1 MTEQQNVRPP
11 TCRRTPTRVVL
22 TILLAL
28 MAVLVFAQLISAQ
41 GDDLAPA
48 AQDDVPTSE
57 ELQAMPPSIERYIS
71 AHTLSSDAV
80 LPANLD
86 SSTITA
92 SADVAAPSETVE
104 FTIQVANNGQL
115 DIPVEVTTKL
125 PVDLAYVSH
134 QCNAAATMACGFDTD
149 TVTWRGTV
157 PEGGNASVVL
167 SARVALDAEPNSILK
182 VVAHVVSA
190 EQDFDR
196 SAEVTVSAIK
206 LSKVQLLPLTL
217 FGIQPEPGP
226 VTLAA
231 GSPNSAN
238 TWTVSWTEAAL
249 STGYELQESQL
260 ADFSSVT
267 PHVVG
272 PQTSLSI
279 TKQPE
284 PFNIY
289 YYRVR
294 SLIGNRA
301 GPWSNVVSVVG
312 GYRDDFDNAGTN
324 WGLRRMTNAGV
335 VKGFYENGRYVM
347 QITSRWDWAIVSP
360 GLPAPRV
367 PYVIDFEAKLMS
379 QAYAHSGGVVFGGD
393 WLQPA
398 CPPDASDDGLHRHKV
413 CFNHFYNINN
423 IFEDTIPS
431 RPTLRLLFERVDK
444 LEWRPNEG
452 GSPLKRRGDIR
463 EGSTPVYKAVDPR
476 DWNHYRVEVRA
487 DSIKIYAARVGEDLR
502 FHYEYEDTRWIG
514 DPYFGFFASTDLIEN
529 ATWRFEYMQVMP
541 LDN

>member
-1 MTEQQNVRPP
+1 MTEQRNARPS
-11 TCRRTPTRVVL
+11 TRRAPTRVVL

-41 GDDLAPA
+41 GDGLAPP
-48 AQDDVPTSE
+48 AQDDVPTND
-57 ELQAMPPSIERYIS
+57 ELEVMPPSIERYIS
-71 AHTLSSDAV
+71 AHTLSNDAV

-86 SSTITA
+86 SSTITT
-92 SADVAAPSETVE
+92 SADVVAPSETVE
-104 FTIQVANNGQL
+104 FTVHVANTGQL
-115 DIPVEVTTKL
+115 DIPAEVTSKL
-125 PVDLAYVSH
+125 PVGLAYVSH
-134 QCNAAATMACGFDTD
+134 QCNAAATTACGFDTD

-157 PEGGNASVVL
+157 PEGGEATVVI
-167 SARVALDAEPNSILK
+167 SARVAVDAEPNTVLK
-182 VVAHVVSA
+182 VMSHIVSA
-190 EQDFDR
+190 DQELDR
-196 SAEVTVSAIK
+196 GAEVTVSAIK

-217 FGIQPEPGP
+217 FGIQPDPGP
-226 VTLAA
+226 VTLTA

-238 TWTVSWTEAAL
+238 TWTMSWTEAAL
-249 STGYELQESQL
+249 STGYEVQESHL
-260 ADFSSVT
+260 ADFSSVISQ
-267 PHVVG
+267 VLG
-272 PQTSLSI
+272 PQTSLNV

-301 GPWSNVVSVVG
+301 GPWSNAVSVVG
-312 GYRDDFDNAGTN
+312 GYRDDFDNTGTN
-324 WGLRRMTNAGV
+324 WGLRRMTNANV

-347 QITSRWDWAIVSP
+347 QILSRWDWAIVSP
-360 GLPAPRV
+360 GMPAPRV
-367 PYVIDFEAKLMS
+367 PYVIDFDAKLVS

-393 WLQPA
+393 WLEPA
-398 CPPDASDDGLHRHKV
+398 CPPDDSDDGLHRHKV

-423 IFEDTIPS
+423 IFEDTVPT

-463 EGSTPVYKAVDPR
+463 EEHTPVYKGVNPR
-476 DWNHYRVEVRA
+476 DWNHYRVEVRPN
-487 DSIKIYAARVGEDLR
+487 SIKIYAGEVGQDLR
-502 FHYEYEDTRWIG
+502 FHYEYTDTRWIN

-529 ATWRFEYMQVMP
+529 TTWRFEYMQVMP